1 MSTIVVFLIFFQ
13 YRILRQRI
21 LGGGNIHDSEKPVR
35 LMEILITQS
44 SNREDI
50 VLDPFM
56 GSGTTALACIDKN
69 RRFIGWEIDP
79 KYHKLCEKRIKNH
92 IVQTE
97 LF

>member
-1 MSTIVVFLIFFQ
+1 M
-13 YRILRQRI
+13 LRQKI

-56 GSGTTALACIDKN
+56 GSGTTALACINQK
-69 RRFIGWEIDP
+69 RKYIGWEIDP
-79 KYHKLCEKRIKNH
+79 KYHKLCERRINNH